1 MPSESKKDYR
11 ELLDGKL
18 PPWVLRFVKLTGK
31 AVNRYEMIKKDENV
45 LLAVSGGKDSLALA
59 LALSLRRRWIKDR
72 YGISALMI
80 NWIEHPIPDE
90 YRVSL
95 KEYFKALDIEF
106 EILDERQFSSEKEED
121 YNCYICSRNRRR
133 ILFEYAERNSARL
146 IAMGHH
152 LDDFVET
159 AIINQCFHSRLYPMK
174 PVQEFFDGKIKV
186 IRPMIEV
193 HESVTRR
200 LANEYNLPVI
210 KPVCPYDQTNIRAKV
225 KPIVRELVRLNSL
238 SREHIYD
245 SFNLKG

>member
-1 MPSESKKDYR
+1 
-11 ELLDGKL
+11 
-18 PPWVLRFVKLTGK
+18 
-31 AVNRYEMIKKDENV
+31 
-45 LLAVSGGKDSLALA
+45 
-59 LALSLRRRWIKDR
+59 
-72 YGISALMI
+72 
-80 NWIEHPIPDE
+80 
-90 YRVSL
+90 
-95 KEYFKALDIEF
+95 
-106 EILDERQFSSEKEED
+106 
-121 YNCYICSRNRRR
+121 
-133 ILFEYAERNSARL
+133 
-146 IAMGHH
+146 MGHH